1 MKTKRLTLE
10 SFKSIVKKI
19 IKEEMSNQISIS
31 KMIYDYNEA
40 AQEYNNPNTDTF
52 TKEENRQKMH
62 KSFQI
67 VKDFLNEKANQT
79 AKKINEFYE
88 SIVEIRDLKENNIN
102 LRFFFGK
109 GERGRPGS
117 FSAGYRSFIIELKLV
132 NGKKEIN
139 FEREQSLFNPSE
151 MSENYMQILKDFA
164 SDIFDNVSSSYGSN
178 IAQLEEAYESA
189 SNNELASYITKLKQE
204 INAEKNQKKLE
215 MLKKDL
221 EEVKAELVSRKK
233 GK

>member
-1 MKTKRLTLE
+1 
-10 SFKSIVKKI
+10 
-19 IKEEMSNQISIS
+19 
-31 KMIYDYNEA
+31 
-40 AQEYNNPNTDTF
+40 
-52 TKEENRQKMH
+52 
-62 KSFQI
+62 
-67 VKDFLNEKANQT
+67 
-79 AKKINEFYE
+79 
-88 SIVEIRDLKENNIN
+88 
-102 LRFFFGK
+102 
-109 GERGRPGS
+109 
-117 FSAGYRSFIIELKLV
+117 
-132 NGKKEIN
+132 
-139 FEREQSLFNPSE
+139 
-151 MSENYMQILKDFA
+151 MQILKDFA